1 MIDKEKMRK
10 PSLDPETFIA
20 ENSTVIGRVILKKRA
35 SVWFNAVLRADIA
48 DIVIGEY
55 SNVQDNSVIHVDYDV
70 PVIVGDYVT
79 IGHGAIL
86 HACKI
91 GNNTLVGMGAIIL
104 DRALIG
110 NNCLV
115 AAGSLVPPGK
125 TYPDGSL
132 ILGNPATVVRTLTEA
147 EKEHII
153 KNARDYYDLWQGYYK
168 S

>member
-1 MIDKEKMRK
+1 MTNKEKMRN
-10 PSLDPETFIA
+10 PLLDPETFVA
-20 ENSTVIGRVILKKRA
+20 QGAAVIGRVVLKKGA

-48 DIVIGEY
+48 DIVVGEY

-91 GNNTLVGMGAIIL
+91 GNNTLIGMGAVIL

-132 ILGNPATVVRTLTEA
+132 ILGSPAAVVRTLTEA

-153 KNARDYYDLWQGYYK
+153 KNAHDYYDLWQGYYK

>member
-1 MIDKEKMRK
+1 MANKEKMRN
-10 PSLDPETFIA
+10 PLLDPETFVA
-20 ENSTVIGRVILKKRA
+20 PGAAVIGRVVLKKGA

-48 DIVIGEY
+48 DIVVGEY
-55 SNVQDNSVIHVDYDV
+55 SNVQDNSVLHVDYDV

-91 GNNTLVGMGAIIL
+91 GNNTLVGMGAVIL
-104 DRALIG
+104 DRAIIG

-125 TYPDGSL
+125 TFPDGSL
-132 ILGNPATVVRTLTEA
+132 ILGSPATVVRTLTEA

>member
-1 MIDKEKMRK
+1 MIDREKRRN
-10 PSLDPETFIA
+10 PLLDPETFVA
-20 ENSTVIGRVILKKRA
+20 ENATVIGRVVLKKGA

-48 DIVIGEY
+48 DIVVGEY

-91 GNNTLVGMGAIIL
+91 GNNTLVGMGAVIL
-104 DRALIG
+104 DRAIIG

-125 TYPDGSL
+125 TFPDGSL
-132 ILGNPATVVRTLTEA
+132 ILGSPATVVRTLTEA

>member
-1 MIDKEKMRK
+1 MANKEKMRN
-10 PSLDPETFIA
+10 PLLDPETFVA
-20 ENSTVIGRVILKKRA
+20 PGAAVIGRVVLKKGA

-48 DIVIGEY
+48 DIVVGEY

-91 GNNTLVGMGAIIL
+91 GNNTLIGMGAVIL
-104 DRALIG
+104 DRVLIG

-132 ILGNPATVVRTLTEA
+132 ILGSPAAVVRTLTEA

-153 KNARDYYDLWQGYYK
+153 KNAHDYHDLWQSYYK

>member
-1 MIDKEKMRK
+1 MMDKEKLK
-10 PSLDPETFIA
+10 EPLLDPETFIA
-20 ENSTVIGRVILKKRA
+20 QGAAVIGRVVLKKGA
-35 SVWFNAVLRADIA
+35 SIWFNAVLRADIA

-70 PVIVGDYVT
+70 PVIVGNYVT

-91 GNNTLVGMGAIIL
+91 GNNTLIGMGAVIL
-104 DRALIG
+104 DRAIIG

-125 TYPDGSL
+125 TFPDGSL

-147 EKEHII
+147 EKDQIV
-153 KNARDYYDLWQGYYK
+153 KNANDYHDLWRHNYK